1 MTLYNNDLLSSAAL
15 LAALIAVDYIGVL
28 IAIAADLRSGLAKAR
43 RNGEKLTSRGFR
55 TTVDKAGGYYL
66 TLFAMTAIDVMI
78 IAAILF
84 LRKFSGWNLPPFPL
98 FTTVGAVGL
107 GIIELKSIMEN
118 TKSGD
123 NLAEAAKL
131 VKTLLENPDLRKM
144 AEEVLKNKK

>member
-1 MTLYNNDLLSSAAL
+1 MTPYNNDLLSSAAL

-28 IAIAADLRSGLAKAR
+28 IAIAADLRSGLTKAR

-131 VKTLLENPDLRKM
+131 VKTLLENPDLRKI